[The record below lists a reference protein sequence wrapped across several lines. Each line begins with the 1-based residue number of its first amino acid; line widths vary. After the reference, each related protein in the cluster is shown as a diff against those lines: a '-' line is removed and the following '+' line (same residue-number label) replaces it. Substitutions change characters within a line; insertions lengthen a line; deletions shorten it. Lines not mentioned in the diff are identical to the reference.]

1 MSVVFGRE
9 SSAENANILSPEN
22 IFKAYIDCRKRKRS
36 TVNAQKFERNLC
48 TNIVSLTKSLQSGD
62 YTPGKSICFV
72 VRNPKPREVF
82 AADFKD
88 RIVHHLVVRFLEKH
102 WEKVFIH
109 DSYACRKNKGT
120 LAAVERV
127 AHNMRSITQ
136 NGKKRAYF
144 MQLDVKNFFM
154 SIDKEILW
162 KLLEKGLKKQL
173 GIRKNAENSIQMTIF
188 DLDFDEKEQN
198 YEQISKILHTLLFHE
213 PTKDY
218 INKSTKR
225 EWSWVP
231 PEKSLFNAGKGKGLP
246 IGNLTSQFFA
256 NVYLNELDQFI
267 KHVLKIKYYV
277 RYVDD
282 FVIMHEDKEQLRK
295 WLGLIKEFLLEKLGV
310 TLKNAVKV
318 ASLSSGINF
327 LGYVQHIF
335 YRLVRRRV
343 INNFRNK
350 LRELERF
357 NSPSKIEVV
366 ARSDGGVCQSR
377 NATHS
382 TAINGTSPSL
392 GEEFFAPLTKLR
404 SVLTSY
410 LSYSSKAASFKIVIK
425 TLKPHQWLK
434 TFFRFFRT
442 KAEILEDF
450 LNKRKELVLDHLSK
464 VEMSS
469 CRRDCVRVLNL
480 QASRPHSDNARCF
493 ALIKMTKSHSKKP
506 DILTL
511 R

>member
-1 MSVVFGRE
+1 MTERAF
-9 SSAENANILSPEN
+9 LSPSN

-48 TNIVSLTKSLQSGD
+48 TNIVSLTKSLQSGE

-88 RIVHHLVVRFLEKH
+88 RIVHHLVVRFLEQH

-109 DSYACRKNKGT
+109 DSYACRRNKGT

-154 SIDKEILW
+154 SIDREILW
-162 KLLEKGLKKQL
+162 NLLEKGLKKQL
-173 GIRKNAENSIQMTIF
+173 GIRKNAQNCPQTTIF
-188 DLDFDEKEQN
+188 DLDSAEKEEN
-198 YEQISKILHTLLFHE
+198 FEQISKIMKTLLFHE
-213 PTKDY
+213 PTRDY

-231 PEKSLFNAGKGKGLP
+231 PEKSLFNAGDGKGLP

-295 WLGLIKEFLLEKLGV
+295 WLAEIKEFLKERLGI

-318 ASLSSGINF
+318 APLSNGINF

-343 INNFRNK
+343 VNNFRNK
-350 LRELERF
+350 LRELE
-357 NSPSKIEVV
+357 NPSQSLLRQAQQPTALPNKGEPRKNLPLTQGEVS
-366 ARSDGGVCQSR
+366 RSDGEGKQ
-377 NATHS
+377 
-382 TAINGTSPSL
+382 
-392 GEEFFAPLTKLR
+392 FFALLTKIR

-410 LSYSSKAASFKIVIK
+410 LAYSSKANSFRIVVK
-425 TLKPHQWLK
+425 TLHPHQWLK
-434 TFFRFFRT
+434 QFFRLYRT
-442 KAEILEDF
+442 KAAFIEEITLE
-450 LNKRKELVLDHLSK
+450 NKGFIT
-464 VEMSS
+464 
-469 CRRDCVRVLNL
+469 N
-480 QASRPHSDNARCF
+480 F
-493 ALIKMTKSHSKKP
+493 F
-506 DILTL
+506 
-511 R
+511 

>member
-1 MSVVFGRE
+1 MYSHSERSEE
-9 SSAENANILSPEN
+9 SQRCFAVAQHDVNILSPSN
-22 IFKAYIDCRKRKRS
+22 IFKAYIDCRRRKRS
-36 TVNAQKFERNLC
+36 TANAQKFERNLC
-48 TNIVSLTKSLQSGD
+48 TNIVSLTKSLASGN
-62 YTPGKSICFV
+62 YEPGKSICFV

-127 AHNMRSITQ
+127 EHNMRSITQ

-144 MQLDVKNFFM
+144 MQLDIKNFFM
-154 SIDKEILW
+154 SIDRGILW

-188 DLDFDEKEQN
+188 DLDSAEKERN
-198 YEQISKILHTLLFHE
+198 FEQISKILHTLLFHE

-231 PEKSLFNAGKGKGLP
+231 PEKSLFNAGDGKGLP

-282 FVIMHEDKEQLRK
+282 FVIMHEDREQLRV
-295 WLGLIKEFLLEKLGV
+295 WLCKIKEFLAEKLKV
-310 TLKNAVKV
+310 TLKNEVKV
-318 ASLSSGINF
+318 APLSNGINF

-343 INNFRNK
+343 VNNFRNK
-350 LRELERF
+350 LRDLE
-357 NSPSKIEVV
+357 NPSQSLLRQAQQPTALPKGEPRKNLPLTQGEVS
-366 ARSDGGVCQSR
+366 RSDGEGNQ
-377 NATHS
+377 
-382 TAINGTSPSL
+382 
-392 GEEFFAPLTKLR
+392 FFALLTKLR

-410 LSYSSKAASFKIVIK
+410 LAYSSKANSFRIVIK
-425 TLKPHQWLK
+425 TLHPHKWLK
-434 TFFRFFRT
+434 QFFRFFRT
-442 KAEILEDF
+442 KAEILEDITVKHKNIITNF
-450 LNKRKELVLDHLSK
+450 
-464 VEMSS
+464 
-469 CRRDCVRVLNL
+469 
-480 QASRPHSDNARCF
+480 F
-493 ALIKMTKSHSKKP
+493 
-506 DILTL
+506 
-511 R
+511 

>member
-1 MSVVFGRE
+1 MYSHSERSEESQRCFAVAQHDKRSFTFVQDDGRCFGKPQHDV
-9 SSAENANILSPEN
+9 NILSPTN
-22 IFKAYIDCRKRKRS
+22 IFRAYIDCRKRKRS
-36 TVNAQKFERNLC
+36 TVNAQKFERKLC
-48 TNIVSLTKSLQSGD
+48 TNIVSLTKLLQSGN
-62 YTPGKSICFV
+62 YEPGKSICFV

-88 RIVHHLVVRFLEKH
+88 RIVHHLVVRFLEQH

-109 DSYACRKNKGT
+109 DSYACRRNKGT

-154 SIDKEILW
+154 SIDREILW
-162 KLLEKGLKKQL
+162 KFLEKGLKKQL
-173 GIRKNAENSIQMTIF
+173 GVRKNYENCVQMTIF
-188 DLDFDEKEQN
+188 DIDSAEKEQN
-198 YEQISKILHTLLFHE
+198 FEQISKILKTLLFHE

-231 PEKSLFNAGKGKGLP
+231 PEKSLFNAGNGKGLP

-282 FVIMHEDKEQLRK
+282 FVIMHEDREQLRS
-295 WLGLIKEFLLEKLGV
+295 WLSEIKKFLAEKLKV
-310 TLKNAVKV
+310 TLKNEVKV
-318 ASLSSGINF
+318 APLGNGINF

-343 INNFRNK
+343 VNNFRNK
-350 LRELERF
+350 LREWEKSFCR
-357 NSPSKIEVV
+357 SAGG
-366 ARSDGGVCQSR
+366 AR
-377 NATHS
+377 A
-382 TAINGTSPSL
+382 AFA
-392 GEEFFAPLTKLR
+392 GEPPALPEELPKLR

-410 LSYSSKAASFKIVIK
+410 LAYSSKANSFRIVIK

-434 TFFRFFRT
+434 QFFKLYRT
-442 KAEILEDF
+442 KAEILES
-450 LNKRKELVLDHLSK
+450 LA
-464 VEMSS
+464 SS
-469 CRRDCVRVLNL
+469 RREAVCV
-480 QASRPHSDNARCF
+480 
-493 ALIKMTKSHSKKP
+493 M
-506 DILTL
+506 
-511 R
+511 

>member
-1 MSVVFGRE
+1 MYSHSERSEESQRCFAVAQHDKRCFAVAQHDKRSFTSVQDDGRCFGKPQHDV
-9 SSAENANILSPEN
+9 NILSPSN
-22 IFKAYIDCRKRKRS
+22 IFKAYIDCRRRKRS

-48 TNIVSLTKSLQSGD
+48 TNIVSLTKSLASGN
-62 YTPGKSICFV
+62 YEPGKSICFV

-154 SIDKEILW
+154 SIDREILW

-188 DLDFDEKEQN
+188 DLDSAEKERN

-231 PEKSLFNAGKGKGLP
+231 PEKSLFNAGDGKGLP

-282 FVIMHEDKEQLRK
+282 FVIMHEDREQLRV
-295 WLGLIKEFLLEKLGV
+295 WLCKIKKFLAEKLKV
-310 TLKNAVKV
+310 TLKNEVKV
-318 ASLSSGINF
+318 APLSNGINF

-343 INNFRNK
+343 VNNFRNK
-350 LRELERF
+350 LREWEKSFCR
-357 NSPSKIEVV
+357 S
-366 ARSDGGVCQSR
+366 ARGPR
-377 NATHS
+377 AEF
-382 TAINGTSPSL
+382 A
-392 GEEFFAPLTKLR
+392 GEPPALPEELPKLR

-410 LSYSSKAASFKIVIK
+410 LAYSSKANSFRIVIK
-425 TLKPHQWLK
+425 TLHPHQWLK
-434 TFFRFFRT
+434 QFFKLYRT
-442 KAEILEDF
+442 KASFVEDIAF
-450 LNKRKELVLDHLSK
+450 GHKNIIT
-464 VEMSS
+464 
-469 CRRDCVRVLNL
+469 N
-480 QASRPHSDNARCF
+480 F
-493 ALIKMTKSHSKKP
+493 F
-506 DILTL
+506 
-511 R
+511 

>member
-1 MSVVFGRE
+1 M
-9 SSAENANILSPEN
+9 
-22 IFKAYIDCRKRKRS
+22 
-36 TVNAQKFERNLC
+36 NAQKFERNLC
-48 TNIVSLTKSLQSGD
+48 TNIVSLTKSLQSGN
-62 YTPGKSICFV
+62 YEPGKSICFV

-88 RIVHHLVVRFLEKH
+88 RIVHHLVVRFLEQH

-173 GIRKNAENSIQMTIF
+173 GIRKNAENNIQMTIF
-188 DLDFDEKEQN
+188 DLDSAEKEEN
-198 YEQISKILHTLLFHE
+198 FEQISKILHTLLFHK

-231 PEKSLFNAGKGKGLP
+231 PEKSLFNAAQGKGLP

-282 FVIMHEDKEQLRK
+282 FVIMHEDKEQLRT
-295 WLGLIKEFLLEKLGV
+295 WLSKIKKFLAERLQV
-310 TLKNAVKV
+310 TLKNEVKV
-318 ASLSSGINF
+318 APLSNGINF

-350 LRELERF
+350 LRDLENIIRVEMRPDASHLRIPRF
-357 NSPSKIEVV
+357 FSGDVSGNVSTQNTNKISVLSFE
-366 ARSDGGVCQSR
+366 A
-377 NATHS
+377 
-382 TAINGTSPSL
+382 
-392 GEEFFAPLTKLR
+392 LTKLR

-410 LSYSSKAASFKIVIK
+410 LAYSSKANSFGIVIK
-425 TLKPHQWLK
+425 TLHLHQWLK
-434 TFFRFFRT
+434 QFFRFFRT
-442 KAEILEDF
+442 KAEILEEF
-450 LNKRKELVLDHLSK
+450 ANRRKKLVLGH
-464 VEMSS
+464 
-469 CRRDCVRVLNL
+469 
-480 QASRPHSDNARCF
+480 
-493 ALIKMTKSHSKKP
+493 
-506 DILTL
+506 
-511 R
+511 

>member
-1 MSVVFGRE
+1 M
-9 SSAENANILSPEN
+9 
-22 IFKAYIDCRKRKRS
+22 
-36 TVNAQKFERNLC
+36 NAQKFERKLC
-48 TNIVSLTKSLQSGD
+48 TNIVSLTKLLQSGN
-62 YTPGKSICFV
+62 YEPGKSICFV

-88 RIVHHLVVRFLEKH
+88 RIVHHLVVRFLEQH

-154 SIDKEILW
+154 SIDREILW
-162 KLLEKGLKKQL
+162 KFLEKGLKKQL
-173 GIRKNAENSIQMTIF
+173 GVRKNYENRVQMTIF
-188 DLDFDEKEQN
+188 DIDSAEKEQN
-198 YEQISKILHTLLFHE
+198 FEQISKILKTLLFHE

-231 PEKSLFNAGKGKGLP
+231 PEKSLFNAGDGKGLP

-267 KHVLKIKYYV
+267 KHVLKVKYYV

-282 FVIMHEDKEQLRK
+282 FVIMHEDKEQLRT
-295 WLGLIKEFLLEKLGV
+295 WLAAVKEFLKEKLGL
-310 TLKNAVKV
+310 TLKNEVKV
-318 ASLSSGINF
+318 APLSNGINF

-343 INNFRNK
+343 VNNFRNK
-350 LRELERF
+350 LRELENPSQSLLRQAQQPTALP
-357 NSPSKIEVV
+357 NKGEPSKNLPLTQGEVS
-366 ARSDGGVCQSR
+366 RSDGEGKQ
-377 NATHS
+377 
-382 TAINGTSPSL
+382 
-392 GEEFFAPLTKLR
+392 FFALLTKLR

-410 LSYSSKAASFKIVIK
+410 LAYSSKANSFRIVIK
-425 TLKPHQWLK
+425 TLHPHQWLK
-434 TFFRFFRT
+434 QFFKLYRT
-442 KAEILEDF
+442 KASFIEDITLE
-450 LNKRKELVLDHLSK
+450 NKKFIT
-464 VEMSS
+464 
-469 CRRDCVRVLNL
+469 N
-480 QASRPHSDNARCF
+480 F
-493 ALIKMTKSHSKKP
+493 F
-506 DILTL
+506 
-511 R
+511 

>member
-1 MSVVFGRE
+1 MTER
-9 SSAENANILSPEN
+9 AEQLLSPAN
-22 IFKAYIDCRKRKRS
+22 IFKAYIDCRRRKRS
-36 TVNAQKFERNLC
+36 TVNAQKFERKLC
-48 TNIVSLTKSLQSGD
+48 TNIVSLTKSLQSGN
-62 YTPGKSICFV
+62 YEPGKSICFV

-88 RIVHHLVVRFLEKH
+88 RIVHHLVVRFLEQH

-120 LAAVERV
+120 LAAVERLH
-127 AHNMRSITQ
+127 HNMLSISR

-162 KLLEKGLKKQL
+162 KFLEKGLKKQL
-173 GIRKNAENSIQMTIF
+173 GIRKNNEKSQQMTIF
-188 DLDFDEKEQN
+188 DLDCDEKEQN
-198 YEQISKILHTLLFHE
+198 FEKISKVLHTLLFHE

-225 EWSWVP
+225 EWLWVP
-231 PEKSLFNAGKGKGLP
+231 PEKSLFNAGDGKGLP

-256 NVYLNELDQFI
+256 NVYLNALDQFI

-282 FVIMHEDKEQLRK
+282 FVIMHENKEQLRK
-295 WLGLIKEFLLEKLGV
+295 WLDAIKEFLKEKLGL

-318 ASLSSGINF
+318 ASLGNGINF

-343 INNFRNK
+343 VDNFRNK
-350 LRELERF
+350 LRWWAVGEPVE
-357 NSPSKIEVV
+357 
-366 ARSDGGVCQSR
+366 
-377 NATHS
+377 
-382 TAINGTSPSL
+382 PSL
-392 GEEFFAPLTKLR
+392 ISTSLNDRETFQETSLQESNKINVLSKLR

-410 LSYSSKAASFKIVIK
+410 LAYSSKANSFRIMQKTLSPHKWIDKIFKISG
-425 TLKPHQWLK
+425 
-434 TFFRFFRT
+434 T
-442 KAEILEDF
+442 KAAFSEEITHEQ
-450 LNKRKELVLDHLSK
+450 KRMV
-464 VEMSS
+464 
-469 CRRDCVRVLNL
+469 
-480 QASRPHSDNARCF
+480 F
-493 ALIKMTKSHSKKP
+493 GFY
-506 DILTL
+506 
-511 R
+511 

>member
-1 MSVVFGRE
+1 MSGVLGRV
-9 SSAENANILSPEN
+9 ENANILSPEN

-48 TNIVSLTKSLQSGD
+48 TNIVSLTKSLQSGN
-62 YTPGKSICFV
+62 YEPGKSICFV

-88 RIVHHLVVRFLEKH
+88 RIVHHLVVRFLEQH

-120 LAAVERV
+120 LAAVERLH
-127 AHNMRSITQ
+127 HNMLSISK
-136 NGKKRAYF
+136 NGRKRAYF

-162 KLLEKGLKKQL
+162 KLLEKGLKKQF
-173 GIRKNAENSIQMTIF
+173 GIRKDAENSIQMTIF
-188 DLDFDEKEQN
+188 ELDSAEKEEN
-198 YEQISKILHTLLFHE
+198 FKQISKILHTLLFHE

-231 PEKSLFNAGKGKGLP
+231 PEKSLFNAGDGKGLP

-282 FVIMHEDKEQLRK
+282 FVIMHEDKEQLRT
-295 WLGLIKEFLLEKLGV
+295 WLGKIKNFLAEKLKV
-310 TLKNAVKV
+310 TLKNEVKV
-318 ASLSSGINF
+318 APLSNGINF

-343 INNFRNK
+343 VNNFRNRLKNAAVSSFAPPSTSRYIDIPSYRQELGGALSK
-350 LRELERF
+350 LR
-357 NSPSKIEVV
+357 
-366 ARSDGGVCQSR
+366 A
-377 NATHS
+377 
-382 TAINGTSPSL
+382 
-392 GEEFFAPLTKLR
+392 
-404 SVLTSY
+404 VLTSY
-410 LSYSSKAASFKIVIK
+410 LAYSSKAASFRIVIK

-434 TFFRFFRT
+434 QFFRFFRT
-442 KAEILEDF
+442 KAEILDDF
-450 LNKRKELVLDHLSK
+450 N
-464 VEMSS
+464 
-469 CRRDCVRVLNL
+469 
-480 QASRPHSDNARCF
+480 F
-493 ALIKMTKSHSKKP
+493 AQI
-506 DILTL
+506 DITAL

>member
-1 MSVVFGRE
+1 M
-9 SSAENANILSPEN
+9 
-22 IFKAYIDCRKRKRS
+22 
-36 TVNAQKFERNLC
+36 
-48 TNIVSLTKSLQSGD
+48 
-62 YTPGKSICFV
+62 PGKSICFV

-154 SIDKEILW
+154 SIDREILW
-162 KLLEKGLKKQL
+162 KLLEKGLEKQL

-188 DLDFDEKEQN
+188 DLDSSEKEQN
-198 YEQISKILHTLLFHE
+198 FKQISKILHTLLFHE

-231 PEKSLFNAGKGKGLP
+231 PEKSLFNAEKGKGLP

-282 FVIMHEDKEQLRK
+282 FVIMHKDKEQLRT
-295 WLGLIKEFLLEKLGV
+295 WLAEIKKFLAEKLNV
-310 TLKNAVKV
+310 MLKNEVKV
-318 ASLSSGINF
+318 APLSNGINF
-327 LGYVQHIF
+327 LGYVQHLF

-343 INNFRNK
+343 VNNFRNK
-350 LRELERF
+350 LRDLEKSFCRSSREFAGEPPALPEEL
-357 NSPSKIEVV
+357 P
-366 ARSDGGVCQSR
+366 
-377 NATHS
+377 
-382 TAINGTSPSL
+382 
-392 GEEFFAPLTKLR
+392 KLR
-404 SVLTSY
+404 SVITSY
-410 LSYSSKAASFKIVIK
+410 LAYSSKADSFRIVIK

-434 TFFRFFRT
+434 QFFRFFRT
-442 KAEILEDF
+442 KAEILDDF
-450 LNKRKELVLDHLSK
+450 KNSRK
-464 VEMSS
+464 
-469 CRRDCVRVLNL
+469 NIIY
-480 QASRPHSDNARCF
+480 NFFWNF
-493 ALIKMTKSHSKKP
+493 A
-506 DILTL
+506 
-511 R
+511 

>member
-1 MSVVFGRE
+1 MHLKNRHTPPSLC
-9 SSAENANILSPEN
+9 ATPANLAGVLTPFFWTLVNN
-22 IFKAYIDCRKRKRS
+22 IFKAYIDCRRRKRS

-48 TNIVSLTKSLQSGD
+48 TNIVLLTKSLQSGN

-88 RIVHHLVVRFLEKH
+88 RIVHHLVVRFLEQH

-136 NGKKRAYF
+136 NSKKRAYF

-154 SIDKEILW
+154 SIDREILW

-173 GIRKNAENSIQMTIF
+173 GIRKNAGNSVQMTIF
-188 DLDFDEKEQN
+188 DLDSAEKEEN
-198 YEQISKILHTLLFHE
+198 FKQISKILHTLLFHE

-231 PEKSLFNAGKGKGLP
+231 PEKSLFNAGDGKGLP

-282 FVIMHEDKEQLRK
+282 FVIMHEDKEQLRT
-295 WLGLIKEFLLEKLGV
+295 WLGKIKRFLSEKLQV
-310 TLKNAVKV
+310 TLKNEVKV
-318 ASLSSGINF
+318 APLSNGINF

-343 INNFRNK
+343 VNNFRNK
-350 LRELERF
+350 LRSLSPLRSQSDHLSLSERQVLARPSGELAAKPTER
-357 NSPSKIEVV
+357 V
-366 ARSDGGVCQSR
+366 DGEGNQ
-377 NATHS
+377 
-382 TAINGTSPSL
+382 
-392 GEEFFAPLTKLR
+392 FFAFLTKLR

-410 LSYSSKAASFKIVIK
+410 LAYSSKANSFRIVLK
-425 TLKPHQWLK
+425 TLHPHQWLK
-434 TFFRFFRT
+434 QFFRFYRTKASFIEDITFEHKVLLPTFFR
-442 KAEILEDF
+442 
-450 LNKRKELVLDHLSK
+450 S
-464 VEMSS
+464 
-469 CRRDCVRVLNL
+469 
-480 QASRPHSDNARCF
+480 
-493 ALIKMTKSHSKKP
+493 
-506 DILTL
+506 
-511 R
+511 

>member
-1 MSVVFGRE
+1 MFVVSGRGRI
-9 SSAENANILSPEN
+9 SENANILSRPSQSASGSQLSRRASQDQTCLSLRERCHAVTERAFLSPSN
-22 IFKAYIDCRKRKRS
+22 IFAAYIDCRRRKRS

-62 YTPGKSICFV
+62 YEPGKSICFV

-88 RIVHHLVVRFLEKH
+88 RIVHHLVVRFLEQH

-127 AHNMRSITQ
+127 AHNMRSVTR

-162 KLLEKGLKKQL
+162 KLLEKGLKKQFW
-173 GIRKNAENSIQMTIF
+173 IRKNAENSIQMTIF
-188 DLDFDEKEQN
+188 DLDFDEKEKN
-198 YEQISKILHTLLFHE
+198 FEQISKILKTLLFHE

-231 PEKSLFNAGKGKGLP
+231 PEKSLFNAGDGKGLP

-282 FVIMHEDKEQLRK
+282 FVIMHEDKEQLRV
-295 WLGLIKEFLLEKLGV
+295 WLSEIRKFLAEKLKV
-310 TLKNAVKV
+310 TLKNEVKV
-318 ASLSSGINF
+318 APLGNGINF

-343 INNFRNK
+343 VNNFRNK
-350 LRELERF
+350 LKSLSPLRSQSDHLSLSERQVLARPSGELAAKPTER
-357 NSPSKIEVV
+357 V
-366 ARSDGGVCQSR
+366 DGEGNQ
-377 NATHS
+377 
-382 TAINGTSPSL
+382 L
-392 GEEFFAPLTKLR
+392 FALLIKLR

-410 LSYSSKAASFKIVIK
+410 LAYSSKANSFRIVLK
-425 TLKPHQWLK
+425 TLHPHQWLK
-434 TFFRFFRT
+434 QFFKLYRT
-442 KAEILEDF
+442 KAVILEDF
-450 LNKRKELVLDHLSK
+450 INSRRELVL
-464 VEMSS
+464 
-469 CRRDCVRVLNL
+469 
-480 QASRPHSDNARCF
+480 AW
-493 ALIKMTKSHSKKP
+493 
-506 DILTL
+506 
-511 R
+511 

>member
-1 MSVVFGRE
+1 M
-9 SSAENANILSPEN
+9 NANILSPEN

-48 TNIVSLTKSLQSGD
+48 EDIVSLTKSLQSGD

-88 RIVHHLVVRFLEKH
+88 RIVHHLVVRFLEQH

-109 DSYACRKNKGT
+109 DSYACRRNKGT

-127 AHNMRSITQ
+127 AHNMKSITQ

-173 GIRKNAENSIQMTIF
+173 GIRNNAENSIQMTIF
-188 DLDFDEKEQN
+188 DLDSAEKEQN
-198 YEQISKILHTLLFHE
+198 FEQISKILHTLLFHE

-225 EWSWVP
+225 EWSWIP
-231 PEKSLFNAGKGKGLP
+231 PEKSLFNAGNGKGLP

-282 FVIMHEDKEQLRK
+282 FVIMHEDKEQLRT
-295 WLGLIKEFLLEKLGV
+295 WLAAIKEFLKEKLGL
-310 TLKNAVKV
+310 TLKNEVKV
-318 ASLSSGINF
+318 APLSNGINF

-343 INNFRNK
+343 VNNFRNK
-350 LRELERF
+350 LRELE
-357 NSPSKIEVV
+357 NPSQSLLRQAQQPTALPNKGEPRSNLLLTQGEVS
-366 ARSDGGVCQSR
+366 RSDGEGNQ
-377 NATHS
+377 
-382 TAINGTSPSL
+382 
-392 GEEFFAPLTKLR
+392 FFAFLTKLR

-410 LSYSSKAASFKIVIK
+410 LAYSSKAASFRIVIK

-434 TFFRFFRT
+434 QFFRFFRT
-442 KAEILEDF
+442 KAVILEEF
-450 LNKRKELVLDHLSK
+450 TNKRKELVL
-464 VEMSS
+464 
-469 CRRDCVRVLNL
+469 
-480 QASRPHSDNARCF
+480 AW
-493 ALIKMTKSHSKKP
+493 
-506 DILTL
+506 
-511 R
+511 

>member
-1 MSVVFGRE
+1 M
-9 SSAENANILSPEN
+9 NANILSPEN

-62 YTPGKSICFV
+62 YEPGKSICFV

-88 RIVHHLVVRFLEKH
+88 RIVHHLVVRFLERH

-144 MQLDVKNFFM
+144 MQLDIKNFFM
-154 SIDKEILW
+154 SIDREILW

-188 DLDFDEKEQN
+188 DLDSAEKEQN
-198 YEQISKILHTLLFHE
+198 FEQISKILHTLLFHE

-231 PEKSLFNAGKGKGLP
+231 PEKSLFNAVDGKGLP

-282 FVIMHEDKEQLRK
+282 FVIMHEDKEQLRT
-295 WLGLIKEFLLEKLGV
+295 WLSKIKEFLLEKLGV
-310 TLKNAVKV
+310 MLKNEVKV
-318 ASLSSGINF
+318 APLSNGINF

-343 INNFRNK
+343 VNNFRNK
-350 LRELERF
+350 LRELEKSF
-357 NSPSKIEVV
+357 C
-366 ARSDGGVCQSR
+366 RSSR
-377 NATHS
+377 EFA
-382 TAINGTSPSL
+382 
-392 GEEFFAPLTKLR
+392 GEPPALPEELPKLR
-404 SVLTSY
+404 SVITSY
-410 LSYSSKAASFKIVIK
+410 LAYSSKANSFRIVIK
-425 TLKPHQWLK
+425 TLHPHQWLK
-434 TFFRFFRT
+434 QFFKLYRT

-450 LNKRKELVLDHLSK
+450 KNSRK
-464 VEMSS
+464 
-469 CRRDCVRVLNL
+469 NIIY
-480 QASRPHSDNARCF
+480 NFFWNF
-493 ALIKMTKSHSKKP
+493 A
-506 DILTL
+506 
-511 R
+511 

>member
-1 MSVVFGRE
+1 MTERAF
-9 SSAENANILSPEN
+9 LSPEN

-48 TNIVSLTKSLQSGD
+48 ENIVSLTKSLQSGK
-62 YTPGKSICFV
+62 YEPGKSICFV

-88 RIVHHLVVRFLEKH
+88 RIVHHLVVRFLEQH

-127 AHNMRSITQ
+127 AHDMRSIPQ

-188 DLDFDEKEQN
+188 DLNSAEREENF
-198 YEQISKILHTLLFHE
+198 EQILKILHTLLFHE
-213 PTKDY
+213 PTRDY

-231 PEKSLFNAGKGKGLP
+231 PEKSLFNAENGKGLP

-282 FVIMHEDKEQLRK
+282 FVIMHEDKEQLRR
-295 WLGLIKEFLLEKLGV
+295 WLGSIRKFLAEKLKV
-310 TLKNAVKV
+310 TLKNEVKV
-318 ASLSSGINF
+318 APLSNGINF

-343 INNFRNK
+343 VNNFRNR
-350 LRELERF
+350 LRDLEKSFCRSARGPRAEFAGEPPALPEEL
-357 NSPSKIEVV
+357 P
-366 ARSDGGVCQSR
+366 
-377 NATHS
+377 
-382 TAINGTSPSL
+382 
-392 GEEFFAPLTKLR
+392 KLR

-410 LSYSSKAASFKIVIK
+410 LAYSSKANSFKIVLK
-425 TLKPHQWLK
+425 TLHPHQWLK
-434 TFFRFFRT
+434 QFFRLFRT

-450 LNKRKELVLDHLSK
+450 LNKRRELVLGH
-464 VEMSS
+464 
-469 CRRDCVRVLNL
+469 
-480 QASRPHSDNARCF
+480 
-493 ALIKMTKSHSKKP
+493 
-506 DILTL
+506 
-511 R
+511 

>member
-1 MSVVFGRE
+1 VTER
-9 SSAENANILSPEN
+9 AEQLLSPAN
-22 IFKAYIDCRKRKRS
+22 IFKAYIDCRRRKRS
-36 TVNAQKFERNLC
+36 TVNAQKFERKLC
-48 TNIVSLTKSLQSGD
+48 TNIVSLTKSLQSGN
-62 YTPGKSICFV
+62 YEPGKSICFV

-88 RIVHHLVVRFLEKH
+88 RIVHHLVVRFLEQH

-120 LAAVERV
+120 LAAVERLH
-127 AHNMRSITQ
+127 HNMLSISR

-162 KLLEKGLKKQL
+162 KFLEKGLKKQL
-173 GIRKNAENSIQMTIF
+173 GIRKNNEKSQQMTIF
-188 DLDFDEKEQN
+188 DLDCDEKEQN
-198 YEQISKILHTLLFHE
+198 FEKISKVLHTLLFHE

-225 EWSWVP
+225 EWLWVP
-231 PEKSLFNAGKGKGLP
+231 PEKSLFNAGDGKGLP

-256 NVYLNELDQFI
+256 NVYLNALDQFI

-282 FVIMHEDKEQLRK
+282 FVIMHENKEQLRK
-295 WLGLIKEFLLEKLGV
+295 WLDAIKEFLKEKLGL

-318 ASLSSGINF
+318 ASLGNGINF

-343 INNFRNK
+343 VDNFRNK
-350 LRELERF
+350 LRWWAVGEPVE
-357 NSPSKIEVV
+357 
-366 ARSDGGVCQSR
+366 
-377 NATHS
+377 
-382 TAINGTSPSL
+382 PSL
-392 GEEFFAPLTKLR
+392 ISTSLNDRETFQETSLQESNKINVLSKLR

-410 LSYSSKAASFKIVIK
+410 LAYSSKANSFRIMQKTLSPHKWIDKIFKISG
-425 TLKPHQWLK
+425 
-434 TFFRFFRT
+434 T
-442 KAEILEDF
+442 KAAFSEEITHEQ
-450 LNKRKELVLDHLSK
+450 KRMV
-464 VEMSS
+464 
-469 CRRDCVRVLNL
+469 
-480 QASRPHSDNARCF
+480 F
-493 ALIKMTKSHSKKP
+493 GFY
-506 DILTL
+506 
-511 R
+511 

>member
-1 MSVVFGRE
+1 MSGVSGRV
-9 SSAENANILSPEN
+9 ENANILSPEN

-48 TNIVSLTKSLQSGD
+48 TNIVSLTKSLQSGN
-62 YTPGKSICFV
+62 YEPGKSICFV

-88 RIVHHLVVRFLEKH
+88 RIVHHLVVRFLEQH

-120 LAAVERV
+120 LAAVERLH
-127 AHNMRSITQ
+127 HNMLSISK
-136 NGKKRAYF
+136 NGRKRAYF

-188 DLDFDEKEQN
+188 DIDSAEKERDF
-198 YEQISKILHTLLFHE
+198 EQISKILRTLLFHE

-231 PEKSLFNAGKGKGLP
+231 PEKSLFNAGDGKGLP

-282 FVIMHEDKEQLRK
+282 FVIMHEDKEQLRT
-295 WLGLIKEFLLEKLGV
+295 WLGKIKNFLAEKLKV
-310 TLKNAVKV
+310 TLKNEVKV
-318 ASLSSGINF
+318 APLSNGINF

-343 INNFRNK
+343 VNNFRNRLKNAAVSSFAPPSTSRYIDIPSYRQELGGALSK
-350 LRELERF
+350 LR
-357 NSPSKIEVV
+357 
-366 ARSDGGVCQSR
+366 A
-377 NATHS
+377 
-382 TAINGTSPSL
+382 
-392 GEEFFAPLTKLR
+392 
-404 SVLTSY
+404 VLTSY
-410 LSYSSKAASFKIVIK
+410 LAYSSKANAFKIVIK

-434 TFFRFFRT
+434 QFFRFFRT

-450 LNKRKELVLDHLSK
+450 VNKRKELVLGY
-464 VEMSS
+464 
-469 CRRDCVRVLNL
+469 
-480 QASRPHSDNARCF
+480 
-493 ALIKMTKSHSKKP
+493 
-506 DILTL
+506 
-511 R
+511 

>member
-1 MSVVFGRE
+1 M
-9 SSAENANILSPEN
+9 
-22 IFKAYIDCRKRKRS
+22 
-36 TVNAQKFERNLC
+36 NAQKFERKLC
-48 TNIVSLTKSLQSGD
+48 TNIVSLTKSLQSGN
-62 YTPGKSICFV
+62 YEPGKSICFV

-88 RIVHHLVVRFLEKH
+88 RIVHHLVVRFLEQH

-154 SIDKEILW
+154 SIDREILW
-162 KLLEKGLKKQL
+162 KFLEKGLKKQL
-173 GIRKNAENSIQMTIF
+173 GVRKNYENCVQMTIF
-188 DLDFDEKEQN
+188 DIDSAEKEQN
-198 YEQISKILHTLLFHE
+198 FEQISKILKTLLFHE

-231 PEKSLFNAGKGKGLP
+231 PEKSLFNAGNGKGLP

-267 KHVLKIKYYV
+267 KHVLKVKYYV

-282 FVIMHEDKEQLRK
+282 FVIMHEDKEQLRT
-295 WLGLIKEFLLEKLGV
+295 WLAAIRQFLLEKLGL
-310 TLKNAVKV
+310 TLKNEVKV
-318 ASLSSGINF
+318 APLGNGINF

-343 INNFRNK
+343 VNNFRNK
-350 LRELERF
+350 LRELEIID
-357 NSPSKIEVV
+357 SPAKLAGV
-366 ARSDGGVCQSR
+366 AQSDGGVCQKQ
-377 NATHS
+377 NTAHS
-382 TAINGTSPSL
+382 TAINGTSPNL
-392 GEEFFAPLTKLR
+392 GEVFFALLTKLR

-410 LSYSSKAASFKIVIK
+410 LAYSSKANSFRIVIK
-425 TLKPHQWLK
+425 TLHPHQWLK
-434 TFFRFFRT
+434 QFFKLYRT
-442 KAEILEDF
+442 KASFIEDITLE
-450 LNKRKELVLDHLSK
+450 NKKFIT
-464 VEMSS
+464 
-469 CRRDCVRVLNL
+469 N
-480 QASRPHSDNARCF
+480 F
-493 ALIKMTKSHSKKP
+493 F
-506 DILTL
+506 
-511 R
+511 

>member
-1 MSVVFGRE
+1 M
-9 SSAENANILSPEN
+9 NANILSPEN

-48 TNIVSLTKSLQSGD
+48 EDIVSLTKSLQSGD

-88 RIVHHLVVRFLEKH
+88 RIVHHLVVRFLEQH

-109 DSYACRKNKGT
+109 DSYACRRNKGT

-127 AHNMRSITQ
+127 AHNMKSITQ

-173 GIRKNAENSIQMTIF
+173 GIRNNAENSIQMTIF
-188 DLDFDEKEQN
+188 DLDSAEKEQN
-198 YEQISKILHTLLFHE
+198 FEQISKILHTLLFHE

-225 EWSWVP
+225 EWSWIP
-231 PEKSLFNAGKGKGLP
+231 PEKSLFNAGNGKGLP

-282 FVIMHEDKEQLRK
+282 FVIMHEDKEQLRT
-295 WLGLIKEFLLEKLGV
+295 WLAAIKEFLKEKLGL
-310 TLKNAVKV
+310 TLKNEVKV
-318 ASLSSGINF
+318 APLSNGINF

-343 INNFRNK
+343 VNNFRNK
-350 LRELERF
+350 LRELE
-357 NSPSKIEVV
+357 NPSQSLLRQAQQPTALPTKGEPRSNLLLTQGEVS
-366 ARSDGGVCQSR
+366 RSDGEGNQ
-377 NATHS
+377 
-382 TAINGTSPSL
+382 
-392 GEEFFAPLTKLR
+392 FFAFLTKLR

-410 LSYSSKAASFKIVIK
+410 LAYSSKAASFRIVIK

-434 TFFRFFRT
+434 QFFRFFRT
-442 KAEILEDF
+442 KAVILEEF
-450 LNKRKELVLDHLSK
+450 TNKRKELVL
-464 VEMSS
+464 
-469 CRRDCVRVLNL
+469 
-480 QASRPHSDNARCF
+480 AW
-493 ALIKMTKSHSKKP
+493 
-506 DILTL
+506 
-511 R
+511 

>member
-1 MSVVFGRE
+1 M
-9 SSAENANILSPEN
+9 
-22 IFKAYIDCRKRKRS
+22 
-36 TVNAQKFERNLC
+36 NAQKFERNLC
-48 TNIVSLTKSLQSGD
+48 TNIVSLTKSLQSGN
-62 YTPGKSICFV
+62 YEPGKSICFV

-82 AADFKD
+82 AADFRD
-88 RIVHHLVVRFLEKH
+88 RIVHHLIVRFLEQH

-120 LAAVERV
+120 LAAVERLH
-127 AHNMRSITQ
+127 HNMLSISR

-162 KLLEKGLKKQL
+162 KLLEKGLRKQL

-188 DLDFDEKEQN
+188 DLDSAEKERN

-225 EWSWVP
+225 EWAWVP
-231 PEKSLFNAGKGKGLP
+231 PEKSLFNAETGKGLP

-282 FVIMHEDKEQLRK
+282 FVIMHEDKEQLRT
-295 WLGLIKEFLLEKLGV
+295 WLAAIKEFLKEKLGL
-310 TLKNAVKV
+310 TLKNEIKV
-318 ASLSSGINF
+318 APLCNGINF

-343 INNFRNK
+343 VNNFRRK
-350 LRELERF
+350 LRFFSTVMIDNNDNVDSPPVKISKCR
-357 NSPSKIEVV
+357 NSEISTKETAATTRTSGAIE
-366 ARSDGGVCQSR
+366 
-377 NATHS
+377 
-382 TAINGTSPSL
+382 
-392 GEEFFAPLTKLR
+392 KLR

-410 LSYSSKAASFKIVIK
+410 LAYSSKANSFRILIK
-425 TLKPHQWLK
+425 TLHQHQWLK
-434 TFFRFFRT
+434 NFFRIFRT
-442 KAEILEDF
+442 KAEFLED
-450 LNKRKELVLDHLSK
+450 
-464 VEMSS
+464 
-469 CRRDCVRVLNL
+469 
-480 QASRPHSDNARCF
+480 
-493 ALIKMTKSHSKKP
+493 
-506 DILTL
+506 LTTNH
-511 R
+511 REIITNFF

>member
-1 MSVVFGRE
+1 M
-9 SSAENANILSPEN
+9 NADILSPSN
-22 IFKAYIDCRKRKRS
+22 IFKAYIDCRRRKRS

-48 TNIVSLTKSLQSGD
+48 TNIVSLTKSLASGS
-62 YTPGKSICFV
+62 YGPGKSICFV

-144 MQLDVKNFFM
+144 MQLDIKNFFM

-188 DLDFDEKEQN
+188 DLDSAEKERN
-198 YEQISKILHTLLFHE
+198 FEQISKILHTLLFHE

-231 PEKSLFNAGKGKGLP
+231 PEKSLFNAGDGKGLP

-282 FVIMHEDKEQLRK
+282 FVIMHEDREQLRV
-295 WLGLIKEFLLEKLGV
+295 WLCKIRKFLAEKLKV
-310 TLKNAVKV
+310 TLKNEVKV
-318 ASLSSGINF
+318 APLGNGINF

-343 INNFRNK
+343 VNNFRNK
-350 LRELERF
+350 LKNAAV
-357 NSPSKIEVV
+357 NS
-366 ARSDGGVCQSR
+366 
-377 NATHS
+377 
-382 TAINGTSPSL
+382 
-392 GEEFFAPLTKLR
+392 FFAPPPTSRDIDISSYRQDLGGALSKLR

-410 LSYSSKAASFKIVIK
+410 LAYSSKANSFRIVLK
-425 TLKPHQWLK
+425 TLRPHQWLK
-434 TFFRFFRT
+434 QFFKLYRT
-442 KAEILEDF
+442 KASFVEDIAF
-450 LNKRKELVLDHLSK
+450 IH
-464 VEMSS
+464 
-469 CRRDCVRVLNL
+469 
-480 QASRPHSDNARCF
+480 
-493 ALIKMTKSHSKKP
+493 KS
-506 DILTL
+506 IITNFF
-511 R
+511 

>member
-1 MSVVFGRE
+1 MYSHSERSEESQRSFTSVQDDGRCF
-9 SSAENANILSPEN
+9 AVAQHDVNILSPSN
-22 IFKAYIDCRKRKRS
+22 IFKAYIDCRRRKRS
-36 TVNAQKFERNLC
+36 TVNAQKFEKDLC
-48 TNIVSLTKSLQSGD
+48 TNIVSLTKSLASGN
-62 YTPGKSICFV
+62 YEPGKSICFV

-88 RIVHHLVVRFLEKH
+88 RIVHHLIVRFLEKH

-144 MQLDVKNFFM
+144 MQLDIKNFFM
-154 SIDKEILW
+154 SIDREILW

-188 DLDFDEKEQN
+188 DLDSAEKERN
-198 YEQISKILHTLLFHE
+198 YEQISKILRTLLFHE

-231 PEKSLFNAGKGKGLP
+231 PEKSLFNAGDGKGLP

-282 FVIMHEDKEQLRK
+282 FVIMHEDREQLRV
-295 WLGLIKEFLLEKLGV
+295 WLCKIKEFLAEKLKV
-310 TLKNAVKV
+310 TLKNEVKV
-318 ASLSSGINF
+318 APLGNGINF

-343 INNFRNK
+343 VNNFRNK
-350 LRELERF
+350 LRDLE
-357 NSPSKIEVV
+357 NPSQSLLRQAQQPTALPKGEPRKNLPLTQGEVS
-366 ARSDGGVCQSR
+366 RSDGEGNQ
-377 NATHS
+377 
-382 TAINGTSPSL
+382 
-392 GEEFFAPLTKLR
+392 FFALLTKLR

-410 LSYSSKAASFKIVIK
+410 LAYSSKANSFRIVLK
-425 TLKPHQWLK
+425 TLRPHQWLK
-434 TFFRFFRT
+434 QFFKLYRT
-442 KAEILEDF
+442 KAEILE
-450 LNKRKELVLDHLSK
+450 N
-464 VEMSS
+464 
-469 CRRDCVRVLNL
+469 
-480 QASRPHSDNARCF
+480 
-493 ALIKMTKSHSKKP
+493 I
-506 DILTL
+506 TL
-511 R
+511 EHKNIITNFF

>member
-1 MSVVFGRE
+1 M
-9 SSAENANILSPEN
+9 
-22 IFKAYIDCRKRKRS
+22 
-36 TVNAQKFERNLC
+36 NAQKFERNLC
-48 TNIVSLTKSLQSGD
+48 EDIVSLTKSLQSGD

-88 RIVHHLVVRFLEKH
+88 RIVHHLVVRFLEQH

-109 DSYACRKNKGT
+109 DSYACRRNKGT

-127 AHNMRSITQ
+127 AHNMKSITQ

-173 GIRKNAENSIQMTIF
+173 GIRNNAENSIQMTIF
-188 DLDFDEKEQN
+188 DLDSAEKEQN
-198 YEQISKILHTLLFHE
+198 FEQISKILHTLLFHE

-225 EWSWVP
+225 EWSWIP
-231 PEKSLFNAGKGKGLP
+231 PEKSLFNAGNGKGLP

-282 FVIMHEDKEQLRK
+282 FVIMHEDKEQLRT
-295 WLGLIKEFLLEKLGV
+295 WLAAIKEFLKEKLGL
-310 TLKNAVKV
+310 TLKNEVKV
-318 ASLSSGINF
+318 APLSNGINF

-343 INNFRNK
+343 VNNFRNK
-350 LRELERF
+350 LRELEIID
-357 NSPSKIEVV
+357 SPAKLAGV
-366 ARSDGGVCQSR
+366 AQSDGGVCQKQ
-377 NATHS
+377 NTAHS
-382 TAINGTSPSL
+382 TAINGTSPNL
-392 GEEFFAPLTKLR
+392 GEEFFALLIKLR

-410 LSYSSKAASFKIVIK
+410 LAYSSKANSFRIVLK
-425 TLKPHQWLK
+425 TLHPHQWLK
-434 TFFRFFRT
+434 QFFKLYRT
-442 KAEILEDF
+442 KASFIEDITLE
-450 LNKRKELVLDHLSK
+450 NKRFIT
-464 VEMSS
+464 
-469 CRRDCVRVLNL
+469 N
-480 QASRPHSDNARCF
+480 F
-493 ALIKMTKSHSKKP
+493 F
-506 DILTL
+506 
-511 R
+511 